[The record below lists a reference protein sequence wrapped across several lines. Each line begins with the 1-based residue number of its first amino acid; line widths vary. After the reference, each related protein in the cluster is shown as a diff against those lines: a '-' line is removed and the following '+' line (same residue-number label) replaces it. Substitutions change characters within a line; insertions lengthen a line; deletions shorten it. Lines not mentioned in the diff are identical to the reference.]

1 MNTLYVVGLGPGGEQ
16 FLTGQ
21 AREALERAQV
31 LCGYTVYVD
40 LIAPLFPNKET
51 YTSPMKKEL
60 DRCRWAMETAQ
71 GGKDVGGHRKAA
83 ALCGMGRFLPVPV

>member
-1 MNTLYVVGLGPGGEQ
+1 MNTLYVVGIGPGGEQ

-40 LIAPLFPNKET
+40 LIAPLFP
-51 YTSPMKKEL
+51 
-60 DRCRWAMETAQ
+60 
-71 GGKDVGGHRKAA
+71 
-83 ALCGMGRFLPVPV
+83 

>member
-21 AREALERAQV
+21 AREVLEKVQV
-31 LCGYTVYVD
+31 LCGYIVYVD
-40 LIAPLFPNKET
+40 LIAPLFPKKEI

-60 DRCRWAMETAQ
+60 DRCRWAICARCTA
-71 GGKDVGGHRKAA
+71 GS
-83 ALCGMGRFLPVPV
+83 